1 MERTLILH
9 IGHSK
14 TGTTTLQKLVFPTL
28 ERFAFFCKSD
38 TPASAQV
45 EQAFMGSPEI
55 WPAAGDHIF
64 EKLRAEMAHKSAASA
79 LISAEGISAHK
90 IFKMPQSAPN
100 RHRRDPFLLASHL
113 EGFRSAAKRAGFDT
127 IKVIMGI
134 RRQDQYLASRYVTN
148 GWLCARPPYQ
158 KDFES
163 QALEIIDADRRYF
176 IDGVWL
182 DYNLTHDL
190 MAEIIHTENVL
201 VLPVEQLENDPA
213 RYFSVLS
220 AFLGEPLDGFGAER
234 KNVRRIAPDNW
245 HIEATAIGK
254 AAREERLG
262 RVRSLLARDGA
273 IVLSPELKA
282 RILSVYRRSNQ
293 ALASQLDLDLAQYG
307 YFEPA
312 AAKSR

>member
-14 TGTTTLQKLVFPTL
+14 TGTTTLQKLVFPKL
-28 ERFAFFCKSD
+28 ERYALFCKND

-55 WPAAGDHIF
+55 WRAAGERIF
-64 EKLRAEMAHKSAASA
+64 ATLRSEMTGKSATSA

-100 RHRRDPFLLASHL
+100 RHRRDPFLLAAHL
-113 EGFRSAAKRAGFDT
+113 EEFGSAATRAGFET
-127 IKVIMGI
+127 LKVIMGI

-158 KDFES
+158 NDFES
-163 QALEIIDADRRYF
+163 QTLEIIDSNRRYF

-182 DYNLTHDL
+182 DYKLTHDL
-190 MAEIIHTENVL
+190 MAEIVQEKNVL

-220 AFLGEPLDGFGAER
+220 AFFGEPLDGFGAER
-234 KNVRRIAPDNW
+234 KNVRRVAPDIW
-245 HIEATAIGK
+245 QIEVNAIGK

-262 RVRSLLARDGA
+262 GIRSLLARDGA

-293 ALASQLDLDLAQYG
+293 ALAAQLDLDLAQYG
-307 YFEPA
+307 YFDPP